1 MDLLRIGFSPINPNH
16 FADLFMQFFSATRT
30 ALHVEELC
38 PNAWAVIFYITE
50 IKKVRSLRSCDV
62 KIPGKAGLDTPKSE
76 WNSIMWSIDQAYS
89 LEMSLPFSSSIVIEI
104 IYWRMHC
111 FKERTARLF
120 SGKHSE
126 ALCQLNL
133 LELFPQKHSKCHVGR
148 SCLIFFDVWKQ
159 KNNIEEFRNWTV

>member
-1 MDLLRIGFSPINPNH
+1 
-16 FADLFMQFFSATRT
+16 MQFFSATRT

-50 IKKVRSLRSCDV
+50 IKKARSLRSYDV

-111 FKERTARLF
+111 FKETLTELPGFFLECTQKPSASWTF
-120 SGKHSE
+120 SNCFLKSM
-126 ALCQLNL
+126 
-133 LELFPQKHSKCHVGR
+133 
-148 SCLIFFDVWKQ
+148 SCLDFFDVGKQ
-159 KNNIEEFRNWTV
+159 KHNIEEFWNWTV